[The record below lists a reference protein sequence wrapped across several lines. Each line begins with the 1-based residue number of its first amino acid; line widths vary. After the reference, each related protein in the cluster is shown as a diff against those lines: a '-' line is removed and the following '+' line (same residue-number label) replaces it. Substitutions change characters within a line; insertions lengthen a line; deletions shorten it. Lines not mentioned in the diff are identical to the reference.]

1 MGLARTKASRKGRVR
16 RLGMSL
22 SPFLHVDSAHAVY
35 SVSSR
40 SCRDRIC
47 SRCGLQD
54 PLSRNT
60 ILPSCRTPLLT
71 RVGTVLSIRHSNL
84 RRPDMRVF
92 LLQAGTLPTNS
103 SHNTLLVA

>member
-1 MGLARTKASRKGRVR
+1 MGLARTKASRKGRVH

-22 SPFLHVDSAHAVY
+22 SSFLLVESVYAVL

-40 SCRDRIC
+40 SCRDRKC
-47 SRCGLQD
+47 SICGLQD

-60 ILPSCRTPLLT
+60 THPPCPTPLLT

-84 RRPDMRVF
+84 RPPDMRVF

-103 SHNTLLVA
+103 SHNTVLVA